1 MTTLIFRAGENPTQ
15 CSQIPL
21 GIRAENEVTQVAL
34 DFSPWAEEFGA
45 GIVQLLVRRDGDSSP
60 YPVVLTQSGTTAT
73 WTVSA
78 TDLAANGPLQ
88 AEFIYTVGTL
98 VKKSEV
104 LRFYVLRDIGAPGSA
119 PDPYETWLETLT
131 ELAAQTQQDAADAEA
146 AAQAIQDMGVQADTL
161 EPGSYATVEKI
172 VDPDTGAVTLV
183 FGIPRGQDGS
193 GGGDSL
199 WEAGTGATAI
209 VAKNP
214 SNPNAASGAGAIAAG
229 AGATASGLCSFAFG
243 SSSQSFGP
251 PEASGAASFAFGL
264 ASKASGNYSIA
275 FGQVPEAKAVAALAF
290 GDHVIASGRA
300 SLVAGRYNV
309 EDENAVDASHG
320 AGARK
325 YLLIIG
331 NGTADNARSNAMTV
345 DWNGNEVLA
354 GKLTL
359 GAAPTEDMDAA
370 TKQYAD
376 RALPKAGGT
385 MSGAIAMGS
394 NKITGL
400 ANAENDGDAVNLG
413 QVSGLISTNTAY
425 FRGSFATKAALT
437 AVAWQTSDPAAA
449 NYVTNNDYAVVL
461 DDESQSDE
469 CWRYVYVAGTGWQAQ
484 YRINE
489 SPLTT
494 AQLAALNSGATAQNI
509 SSIAEKYVK
518 PSGGIPAA
526 DLAAGVIPT
535 VPSAY
540 ASNPAAL
547 GTASPGS
554 STSWARGDH
563 VHDFN
568 SDFVTALLQ
577 LASKVAYVD
586 DGGETYYAALESALT
601 HRVLSSISAD
611 YTQSGTVLD
620 TDSLDSLKSDL
631 IVTAHYS
638 DSSTAIVAS
647 SVYTLSGT
655 LEAGTST
662 ITVSYGGKTDTFSV
676 IVTHS
681 EVPAG
686 YTMANYIENPNQT
699 TSEPLVNT
707 GVTPSTS
714 GNLDVDIDFMMTS
727 TAVWSSSDKY
737 KYVIAINKGTG
748 YSTVGAC
755 IGVAPDDYTVLAFN
769 GASSTITPNGTS
781 SVLNKRMRI
790 SATFSSTGSSI
801 TDGTLSD
808 SQTGTGRDHGQP
820 IYLFGLKT
828 LPGGSVPLSYFMK
841 ARVYSCTV
849 KDNNT
854 AILNLIPCVRNS
866 DNAAGFW
873 DTVNENFITASG
885 LVAG

>member
-34 DFSPWAEEFGA
+34 DFSAWAEEFGA
-45 GIVQLLVRRDGDSSP
+45 GVVQLLVRRDGDSSP

-78 TDLAANGPLQ
+78 TDLAKNGPLQ

-104 LRFYVLRDIGAPGSA
+104 LRFYVLRDIGTPGSA

-131 ELAAQTQQDAADAEA
+131 ELAAQTQQDAAA
-146 AAQAIQDMGVQADTL
+146 AAGDAADAAAASQAIQDMSVQADTL
-161 EPGSYATVEKI
+161 EPGSYATVDKI

-199 WEAGTGATAI
+199 WEAGTGIDAI
-209 VAKNP
+209 VAKTASDPN
-214 SNPNAASGAGAIAAG
+214 NPNTASGKFAVAAGFLSVASGQSAFAIGNQTNGVPTTASGESSFAQGKGCTASGSASQAMGQKNEAIGHLSHAIGTYCQAKGLASAAFGGYCIASGRCSFVAGQYNEEDTNADLSGTGSKRYILIIGNGTADNARSNAMTVDWNGNEVLAGKLTLGAGPTEDMDAATKQYVDGQAFWEAGTGATAITAKNPDHPNVASGAGAIAAG
-229 AGATASGLCSFAFG
+229 AGATASGVCSFAFG
-243 SSSQSFGP
+243 SLSRSYGS

-331 NGTADNARSNAMTV
+331 NGTADDARSNAMTV
-345 DWNGNEVLA
+345 DWDGNEVLA

-359 GAAPTEDMDAA
+359 GAGPTEDMDAA

-425 FRGSFATKAALT
+425 FRGSFATKSALT

-526 DLAAGVIPT
+526 DLAPGVIPT
-535 VPSAY
+535 VPTNVSA
-540 ASNPAAL
+540 
-547 GTASPGS
+547 
-554 STSWARGDH
+554 
-563 VHDFN
+563 FN
-568 SDFVTALLQ
+568 NDAGYLT
-577 LASKVAYVD
+577 LASLPVYN
-586 DGGETYYAALESALT
+586 GG
-601 HRVLSSISAD
+601 
-611 YTQSGTVLD
+611 
-620 TDSLDSLKSDL
+620 
-631 IVTAHYS
+631 
-638 DSSTAIVAS
+638 
-647 SVYTLSGT
+647 
-655 LEAGTST
+655 
-662 ITVSYGGKTDTFSV
+662 VS
-676 IVTHS
+676 
-681 EVPAG
+681 
-686 YTMANYIENPNQT
+686 
-699 TSEPLVNT
+699 
-707 GVTPSTS
+707 
-714 GNLDVDIDFMMTS
+714 
-727 TAVWSSSDKY
+727 
-737 KYVIAINKGTG
+737 
-748 YSTVGAC
+748 
-755 IGVAPDDYTVLAFN
+755 
-769 GASSTITPNGTS
+769 
-781 SVLNKRMRI
+781 
-790 SATFSSTGSSI
+790 
-801 TDGTLSD
+801 
-808 SQTGTGRDHGQP
+808 
-820 IYLFGLKT
+820 
-828 LPGGSVPLSYFMK
+828 
-841 ARVYSCTV
+841 
-849 KDNNT
+849 
-854 AILNLIPCVRNS
+854 
-866 DNAAGFW
+866 
-873 DTVNENFITASG
+873 
-885 LVAG
+885 

>member
-45 GIVQLLVRRDGDSSP
+45 GVVQLLVRRDGDSSP

-78 TDLAANGPLQ
+78 TDLAKNGPLQ

-131 ELAAQTQQDAADAEA
+131 ELAAQAQQDAAAAAGDAADAEA

-161 EPGSYATVEKI
+161 EPGSYATVDKI
-172 VDPDTGAVTLV
+172 VDPDSGAVTLV

-199 WEAGTGATAI
+199 WEAGTGTDSI
-209 VAKNP
+209 VAKTASDP
-214 SNPNAASGAGAIAAG
+214 EKPN
-229 AGATASGLCSFAFG
+229 TASGKFAVAAGFMSVASGQSSFAIG
-243 SSSQSFGP
+243 NQTSGVPTTASGESSFAQGKGCT
-251 PEASGAASFAFGL
+251 ASGAASQAMGQKNEAIGHLSHAVGTYCKAKGL
-264 ASKASGNYSIA
+264 ASAA
-275 FGQVPEAKAVAALAF
+275 FG
-290 GDHVIASGRA
+290 GYCIASGRC
-300 SLVAGRYNV
+300 SFVAGQYNV
-309 EDENAVDASHG
+309 EDTNADISG
-320 AGARK
+320 TGSKR
-325 YLLIIG
+325 YILIIG

-345 DWNGNEVLA
+345 DWAGNEVLA

-359 GAAPTEDMDAA
+359 GAGPTEDMDAA

-413 QVSGLISTNTAY
+413 QVSGLISTSTAY

-563 VHDFN
+563 IHPKPTPADLG
-568 SDFVTALLQ
+568 AIPAP
-577 LASKVAYVD
+577 ASPANGAFLVWNGSAWVA
-586 DGGETYYAALESALT
+586 
-601 HRVLSSISAD
+601 
-611 YTQSGTVLD
+611 Q
-620 TDSLDSLKSDL
+620 
-631 IVTAHYS
+631 
-638 DSSTAIVAS
+638 
-647 SVYTLSGT
+647 TL
-655 LEAGTST
+655 
-662 ITVSYGGKTDTFSV
+662 
-676 IVTHS
+676 
-681 EVPAG
+681 
-686 YTMANYIENPNQT
+686 
-699 TSEPLVNT
+699 
-707 GVTPSTS
+707 
-714 GNLDVDIDFMMTS
+714 
-727 TAVWSSSDKY
+727 AVWQ
-737 KYVIAINKGTG
+737 
-748 YSTVGAC
+748 
-755 IGVAPDDYTVLAFN
+755 
-769 GASSTITPNGTS
+769 ASN
-781 SVLNKRMRI
+781 
-790 SATFSSTGSSI
+790 
-801 TDGTLSD
+801 
-808 SQTGTGRDHGQP
+808 
-820 IYLFGLKT
+820 Y
-828 LPGGSVPLSYFMK
+828 
-841 ARVYSCTV
+841 
-849 KDNNT
+849 
-854 AILNLIPCVRNS
+854 
-866 DNAAGFW
+866 
-873 DTVNENFITASG
+873 
-885 LVAG
+885 